1 MKVYTLTIMYDEENE
16 EIEYIEEE
24 ITEDFSE
31 DSYEVMVDPDYYDS
45 EIILDLIEKGLIA
58 ES

>member
-1 MKVYTLTIMYDEENE
+1 MKVYTLTIMYDEESE

-24 ITEDFSE
+24 ITEDYSD

>member
-1 MKVYTLTIMYDEENE
+1 MKVYTLTIVFDEDAE

-24 ITEDFSE
+24 MTEDSATAG
-31 DSYEVMVDPDYYDS
+31 YKLQMDPEYYDN
-45 EIILDLIEKGLIA
+45 ETLMRLIRKGLIA

>member
-31 DSYEVMVDPDYYDS
+31 DSYEVIIDPDYYDS
-45 EIILDLIEKGLIA
+45 EIIMDLIEKGLIA

>member
-31 DSYEVMVDPDYYDS
+31 DSYEVIIDPDYYDS